1 MARMDKWEREHV
13 RHVAKYEAEIRRI
26 YEQAMAEAARIM
38 SMATF
43 DASKPLSFSDYPLI
57 QKLMTK
63 LQRKMAASI
72 ETAITKGIDAE
83 WDLSAEE
90 TRELVES
97 LFGDLDSELMELRK
111 QAYLQ
116 RRDNAR
122 EAFKMRKERGLSL
135 SDRVWQYT
143 GQFKEELEMALDLGL
158 RDGKSADELSR
169 EVRRYLN
176 NPSMLF
182 RRVRDEH
189 GMLHLSKR
197 AKAYHPGQG
206 VYRSSYKNARR
217 LTATETNM
225 AYRSADYEHRQAM
238 DFVVG
243 IKIQLSNNHTLN
255 GEPFVDIC
263 DHLAG
268 NYPKDFKF
276 VGWHPLCRC
285 FTTAILKT
293 QDEIDE
299 DTVRILQGKA
309 PKPASSSKNYVG
321 DTPDQFKAW
330 CVLNAGRVERAKSL
344 PYFIRDNKGY
354 YDAALNPKKAEELTP
369 LEIAKYRHAQR
380 TPEQIESIKNR
391 WAQSRLNA
399 QYSKNMPD
407 ELKVGEKY
415 LSGEDYVFDRRF
427 FDLLDKNK
435 AVKLEI
441 LNDDSGSY
449 EVGGFLVRLAN
460 KKRNQQSPWEKKAVV
475 YHEFGHC
482 IDDQRGLK
490 DDVALKKMRNKQKK
504 WLKEQIVWHSYVP
517 RWDTTTKSKYYA
529 RTEIVSSRIEQIEY
543 RLNELSRKVYRMGD
557 DAFTSRGITK
567 YDVIEQILSARDTIM
582 SLNPNYGAG
591 HTKSYFSRK
600 GFKEAEYLAHAFE
613 NAFLGNPVFKKY
625 MPDIYREMV
634 EYINNLKPLS

>member
-1 MARMDKWEREHV
+1 MDKWEKKHV
-13 RHVAKYEAEIRRI
+13 KHVAKYEAEIRRI

-57 QKLMTK
+57 QTLMTK
-63 LQRKMAASI
+63 LQRKMAASV
-72 ETAITKGIDAE
+72 EAVITKGIDTE

-189 GMLHLSKR
+189 GVLHLSKR

-225 AYRSADYEHRQAM
+225 AYRSADFEHRQAL
-238 DFVVG
+238 DFIVG

-263 DHLAG
+263 DHLMG
-268 NYPKDFKF
+268 EYPKDFKF

-285 FTTAILKT
+285 IVTNILKT
-293 QDEIDE
+293 KEERRE
-299 DTVRILQGKA
+299 DRMRIMRGEA
-309 PKPASSSKNYVG
+309 PIPPEQSKNYVG

-330 CVLNAGRVERAKSL
+330 CALNAGRVERAKSL

-369 LEIAKYRHAQR
+369 LEIAKYRHEQR

-391 WAQSRLNA
+391 WHKRQDMMASVNSTIPDIVFENNWTDVEQVYDCDIRVDDPNTTIAKDFDFVGFFSDLEGISSAKGITITEARINVLRENLFDAEWIGVDEDGNEMALLRTFEKVNDILIAKHDYFDVPETKQGIGYSREVFKALYR
-399 QYSKNMPD
+399 QYQNMGVNRI
-407 ELKVGEKY
+407 EVHANINVGGYTWGRYGFSAK
-415 LSGEDYVFDRRF
+415 DRRNAMKALQRIGT
-427 FDLLDKNK
+427 DEYKK
-435 AVKLEI
+435 AVQI
-441 LNDDSGSY
+441 IDDYYTTHSLNDDAPFPMNLIASQPFGKD
-449 EVGGFLVRLAN
+449 VLLDGDWFGF
-460 KKRNQQSPWEKKAVV
+460 
-475 YHEFGHC
+475 
-482 IDDQRGLK
+482 IDLTDNDAR
-490 DDVALKKMRNKQKK
+490 
-504 WLKEQIVWHSYVP
+504 
-517 RWDTTTKSKYYA
+517 KYF
-529 RTEIVSSRIEQIEY
+529 E
-543 RLNELSRKVYRMGD
+543 
-557 DAFTSRGITK
+557 
-567 YDVIEQILSARDTIM
+567 
-582 SLNPNYGAG
+582 
-591 HTKSYFSRK
+591 
-600 GFKEAEYLAHAFE
+600 EYLG
-613 NAFLGNPVFKKY
+613 L
-625 MPDIYREMV
+625 I
-634 EYINNLKPLS
+634 S

>member
-1 MARMDKWEREHV
+1 MARMDKWEKKHV
-13 RHVAKYEAEIRRI
+13 KHVAKYEAEIRRI
-26 YEQAMAEAARIM
+26 YEQAMDEAAHIM

-43 DASKPLSFSDYPLI
+43 DASKPLVFSDYPLI
-57 QKLMTK
+57 QTLMTK

-72 ETAITKGIDAE
+72 EAVITKGIDTE

-97 LFGDLDSELMELRK
+97 LYGDLDSELMELRT
-111 QAYLQ
+111 QAYLL
-116 RRDNAR
+116 RRDKAR

-176 NPSMLF
+176 NPNMLF

-189 GMLHLSKR
+189 GVLHLSKR

-225 AYRSADYEHRQAM
+225 AYRSADFEHRQAL

-285 FTTAILKT
+285 FVTNIFKT
-293 QDEIDE
+293 EEESNE
-299 DTVRILQGKA
+299 DIARMLRGEA
-309 PKPASSSKNYVG
+309 PIPPEQSKNYVG

-330 CVLNAGRVERAKSL
+330 CRLNAGRVERAKSL
-344 PYFIRDNKGY
+344 PYFIKDNQDY
-354 YDAALNPKKAEELTP
+354 YDAAFKKKALTSLELA
-369 LEIAKYRHAQR
+369 EQRHEQR

-391 WAQSRLNA
+391 WHARQDMMASVNSTIPDIVYDNNWTDVEQVYDCDIRVDDPNTTIARDFDFVGFFSDLEGISSAKGITITEARLNVLRENLFDA
-399 QYSKNMPD
+399 EWIGVDEDGNEMALIRTFEKVNDILIAKHDYFDVPETKQGIGYSREVFKALYRQYQNMSVNRIEVHANINVGGYTWSRYGFSAKNRRNAMKALQRIGTD
-407 ELKVGEKY
+407 EYK
-415 LSGEDYVFDRRF
+415 
-427 FDLLDKNK
+427 K
-435 AVKLEI
+435 AVQI
-441 LNDDSGSY
+441 IDDYYTTHSLNDDAPFPMNLIASQPFGKD
-449 EVGGFLVRLAN
+449 VLLDGDWFGF
-460 KKRNQQSPWEKKAVV
+460 
-475 YHEFGHC
+475 
-482 IDDQRGLK
+482 IDLTDNDAR
-490 DDVALKKMRNKQKK
+490 
-504 WLKEQIVWHSYVP
+504 
-517 RWDTTTKSKYYA
+517 KYF
-529 RTEIVSSRIEQIEY
+529 E
-543 RLNELSRKVYRMGD
+543 
-557 DAFTSRGITK
+557 
-567 YDVIEQILSARDTIM
+567 
-582 SLNPNYGAG
+582 
-591 HTKSYFSRK
+591 
-600 GFKEAEYLAHAFE
+600 EYLG
-613 NAFLGNPVFKKY
+613 L
-625 MPDIYREMV
+625 I
-634 EYINNLKPLS
+634 S

>member
-1 MARMDKWEREHV
+1 MQV
-13 RHVAKYEAEIRRI
+13 VSTIT
-26 YEQAMAEAARIM
+26 AMATINFYLDTRATGYDKPAPLKISICHRNK
-38 SMATF
+38 ATF
-43 DASKPLSFSDYPLI
+43 IPIGISLLPEQWDDI
-57 QKLMTK
+57 T
-63 LQRKMAASI
+63 RKVVNHPRKVAFNNILAHRI
-72 ETAITKGIDAE
+72 LD
-83 WDLSAEE
+83 
-90 TRELVES
+90 VES
-97 LFGDLDSELMELRK
+97 
-111 QAYLQ
+111 
-116 RRDNAR
+116 
-122 EAFKMRKERGLSL
+122 
-135 SDRVWQYT
+135 
-143 GQFKEELEMALDLGL
+143 EE
-158 RDGKSADELSR
+158 
-169 EVRRYLN
+169 
-176 NPSMLF
+176 
-182 RRVRDEH
+182 
-189 GMLHLSKR
+189 LHLSKR

-225 AYRSADYEHRQAM
+225 AYRSADFEHRQAL

-263 DHLAG
+263 DHIAG

-285 FTTAILKT
+285 FVTNIFKT
-293 QDEIDE
+293 KEESNE
-299 DTVRILQGKA
+299 DIARMLRGEA
-309 PKPASSSKNYVG
+309 PIPPEQSKNYVG

-330 CVLNAGRVERAKSL
+330 CALNAGRVERAKSL

-369 LEIAKYRHAQR
+369 LEIAKYRHEQR
-380 TPEQIESIKNR
+380 TPEQAQAIKNR

-407 ELKVGEKY
+407 ALKVGEKY
-415 LSGEDYVFDRRF
+415 LLGEDYVFDKRF
-427 FDLLDKNK
+427 FDLLDRNRTV
-435 AVKLEI
+435 ALEI

-449 EVGGFLVRLAN
+449 EVGGFLVRLAS

-475 YHEFGHC
+475 YHEYGHC

-490 DDVALKKMRNKQKK
+490 DNGALKKMRDKQKK
-504 WLKEQIVWHSYVP
+504 WLKEEVTWRAYVP
-517 RWDTTTKSKYYA
+517 RWNKDTKSKYYG
-529 RTEIVSSRIEQIEY
+529 RTEITSSRIEQIEY
-543 RLNELSRKVYRMGD
+543 RLNELSRKIYRMGD
-557 DAFTSRGITK
+557 EIFTIRGITK

-591 HTKSYFSRK
+591 HSKSYFSRK
-600 GFKEAEYLAHAFE
+600 GFKETEYLAHAFE

-634 EYINNLKPLS
+634 EYINNLKPLN

>member
-1 MARMDKWEREHV
+1 MDKWEKKHV
-13 RHVAKYEAEIRRI
+13 KHVAKYEAEIRRI
-26 YEQAMAEAARIM
+26 YEQAMDEAALIM

-43 DASKPLSFSDYPLI
+43 DASKPLVFSDYPLI
-57 QKLMTK
+57 QTLMTK
-63 LQRKMAASI
+63 LQHKMAASI
-72 ETAITKGIDAE
+72 EAVITKGIDTE

-97 LFGDLDSELMELRK
+97 LYGDLDSELMELRT
-111 QAYLQ
+111 QAYLL
-116 RRDNAR
+116 RRDKAR

-169 EVRRYLN
+169 EVRKYLN
-176 NPSMLF
+176 NPNMLF

-189 GMLHLSKR
+189 GVLHLSKR

-225 AYRSADYEHRQAM
+225 AYRSADFEHRQAL

-285 FTTAILKT
+285 FVTNIFKT
-293 QDEIDE
+293 KEESNE
-299 DTVRILQGKA
+299 DIARMLRGEA
-309 PKPASSSKNYVG
+309 PIPPEQSKNYVG

-330 CVLNAGRVERAKSL
+330 CRLNAGRVERAKSL

-369 LEIAKYRHAQR
+369 LEIAKYRHEQR

-391 WAQSRLNA
+391 WRKRQDMMASVNSTIPNIVYDNNWTDVEQVYDCDIRVDDPNTTIARDFDFVGFFSDLEGISSAKGITITEARLNVLRENLFDA
-399 QYSKNMPD
+399 EWIGVDEDGNEMALIRTFEKVNDILIAKHDYFDVPETKQGIGYSREVFKALYRQYQNMGVNRI
-407 ELKVGEKY
+407 EVHANINVGGYTWGRYGFSAK
-415 LSGEDYVFDRRF
+415 DRRNAMKALQRIGT
-427 FDLLDKNK
+427 DEYKK
-435 AVKLEI
+435 AVQI
-441 LNDDSGSY
+441 IDDYYTTHSLNDDAPFPMNLIASQPFGKD
-449 EVGGFLVRLAN
+449 VLLDGDWFGF
-460 KKRNQQSPWEKKAVV
+460 
-475 YHEFGHC
+475 
-482 IDDQRGLK
+482 IDLTDNDAR
-490 DDVALKKMRNKQKK
+490 
-504 WLKEQIVWHSYVP
+504 
-517 RWDTTTKSKYYA
+517 KYF
-529 RTEIVSSRIEQIEY
+529 E
-543 RLNELSRKVYRMGD
+543 
-557 DAFTSRGITK
+557 
-567 YDVIEQILSARDTIM
+567 
-582 SLNPNYGAG
+582 
-591 HTKSYFSRK
+591 
-600 GFKEAEYLAHAFE
+600 EYLG
-613 NAFLGNPVFKKY
+613 L
-625 MPDIYREMV
+625 I
-634 EYINNLKPLS
+634 S

>member
-1 MARMDKWEREHV
+1 MARLDKWEREHV
-13 RHVAKYEAEIRRI
+13 KHVAKYEAEIRRI
-26 YEQAMAEAARIM
+26 YEQAMAEATRIM

-57 QKLMTK
+57 QTLMTK
-63 LQRKMAASI
+63 LQRKMAASV
-72 ETAITKGIDAE
+72 EAVITKGIDTE

-97 LFGDLDSELMELRK
+97 LFGDIDSELMELRK

-189 GMLHLSKR
+189 GVLHLSKR

-225 AYRSADYEHRQAM
+225 AYRSADFEHRQAL
-238 DFVVG
+238 DFIVG

-263 DHLAG
+263 DHLMG
-268 NYPKDFKF
+268 EYPKDFKF

-285 FTTAILKT
+285 IVTNILKT
-293 QDEIDE
+293 KEERRE
-299 DTVRILQGKA
+299 DRMRIMRGEA
-309 PKPASSSKNYVG
+309 PIPPEQSKNYVG

-330 CVLNAGRVERAKSL
+330 CTLNAGRVERAKSL

-391 WAQSRLNA
+391 WHTRQAMNKGFSSEQLANFKALEKALNINREAPMPFGLADKSHPNPHYTANNA
-399 QYSKNMPD
+399 QQLGYHHNCQTCTVAFEMRRRGFDVEANSNKVAHTMNVAGKNVQFREID
-407 ELKVGEKY
+407 FWSARTGLRWEQ
-415 LSGEDYVFDRRF
+415 RF
-427 FDLLDKNK
+427 MNADGTD
-435 AVKLEI
+435 AVYIKSNGIDNTVEAKRKFI
-441 LNDDSGSY
+441 ESNAIDQGRY
-449 EVGGFLVRLAN
+449 EVYCKWNNESAHVFILERQKNGNLVWYDP
-460 KKRNQQSPWEKKAVV
+460 QSAAIDVFKERYLQLMV
-475 YHEFGHC
+475 YDDIWVMR
-482 IDDQRGLK
+482 IDDKLINPKFAERL
-490 DDVALKKMRNKQKK
+490 
-504 WLKEQIVWHSYVP
+504 
-517 RWDTTTKSKYYA
+517 SKA
-529 RTEIVSSRIEQIEY
+529 
-543 RLNELSRKVYRMGD
+543 N
-557 DAFTSRGITK
+557 
-567 YDVIEQILSARDTIM
+567 
-582 SLNPNYGAG
+582 
-591 HTKSYFSRK
+591 
-600 GFKEAEYLAHAFE
+600 
-613 NAFLGNPVFKKY
+613 
-625 MPDIYREMV
+625 
-634 EYINNLKPLS
+634 